1 MMSLAAIVI
10 TGWMSA
16 SVAAQAPPD
25 FSGQWT
31 VEAAPAT
38 TTPPTPGAPPPRGD
52 MGSGWGSPLTIT
64 QDARQLVV
72 EQVLFT
78 SPGERV
84 NRADFGSGIMQMVF
98 APNSSEFAAALQFTV
113 EAAIQRYLA
122 DVIDIQSLKVSAVDS
137 TLSVDLDYIV
147 RSTGQPASAQFSRQV

>member
-1 MMSLAAIVI
+1 MNIDFPLHFDRLGRTAAADDENHV
-10 TGWMSA
+10 
-16 SVAAQAPPD
+16 
-25 FSGQWT
+25 
-31 VEAAPAT
+31 
-38 TTPPTPGAPPPRGD
+38 
-52 MGSGWGSPLTIT
+52 
-64 QDARQLVV
+64 RQMI
-72 EQVLFT
+72 EQLLFT
-78 SPGERV
+78 RPGERV